1 MNWGNSMPHRQT
13 PFTIESMNLY
23 PKPFS
28 YLILASLLLRVNVV
42 SADEHDNTL
51 KTFAQKHRLLL
62 EEKVL
67 PYWHRTTV
75 DHEHGGFL
83 LADPFSGSRNLIEK
97 QLVTQT
103 RMIWGF
109 SHAWRKGFRSDS
121 ASYLD
126 AARQG
131 YEFLLDRFYD
141 RSHGGFY
148 WSTDRSGSVTND
160 KKMLY
165 GQAFVIYALVEYYR
179 ASGETQALNQS
190 VELFHTIQEHGYD
203 VRHGGW
209 FEHFEFDWTWIEK
222 PTDGA
227 YVELTGHK
235 SANAHLHWMEALAE
249 LYDETRSGEVR
260 RALKESLEI
269 NRRFFYP
276 PDPDASSFHQTPDW
290 QRVTGGGSDGI
301 SYGHNVEFAWLMLR
315 AQEALGAPSDWTH
328 FKAHLDHALRYGFDH
343 QRGGLYNL
351 GMPKAMAH
359 DLNKVWWCQSEIVA
373 ALAIGYR
380 GPMSDQFSKPLLLTL
395 EFLDKY
401 MIDPEDG
408 IWFSTVSA
416 EGDVLQS
423 GKANVWKGMYHDF
436 RGLMILES
444 AVEW

>member
-1 MNWGNSMPHRQT
+1 MNKNR
-13 PFTIESMNLY
+13 
-23 PKPFS
+23 KPIC
-28 YLILASLLLRVNVV
+28 YLIVASVLLSLNTV
-42 SADEHDNTL
+42 SADEHAIVL
-51 KTFAQKHRLLL
+51 KNFVQKHRQLL
-62 EEKVL
+62 EKKVL
-67 PYWHRTTV
+67 PYWYRTTV
-75 DHEHGGFL
+75 DHEQGGFL
-83 LADPFSGSRNLIEK
+83 LADPHSGSLDQVEK
-97 QLVTQT
+97 QLVTQS

-109 SHAWRKGFRSDS
+109 SHAWRKGFRVDS
-121 ASYLD
+121 ASYLE

-179 ASGETQALNQS
+179 AAGETQALNQA
-190 VELFHTIQEHGYD
+190 VALFHALQEHGYD
-203 VRHGGW
+203 ERHGGW
-209 FEHFEFDWTWIEK
+209 LEHFESDWTLIDK
-222 PTDGA
+222 PTEGA

-269 NRRFFYP
+269 NRRYFYP
-276 PDPDASSFHQTPDW
+276 LDPDASAFHQTPDW
-290 QRVTGGGSDGI
+290 QRVTGGRSDGI
-301 SYGHNVEFAWLMLR
+301 SYGHNVEFAWLMLG
-315 AQEALGAPSDWTH
+315 AQEVLGEPSDWVH

-343 QRGGLYNL
+343 QLGGLYNL

-373 ALAIGYR
+373 ALAYGYR
-380 GPMSDQFSKPLLLTL
+380 GPLTDHFSRPLRLTL
-395 EFLDKY
+395 DFLDKY

-408 IWFSTVSA
+408 IWFSTVSE

-423 GKANVWKGMYHDF
+423 EKANVWKGMYHDF